1 MEKWKFVNEKYEISD
16 SGNLR
21 RGKKMIKGS
30 VKQSGYLEYTMSIDG
45 KRIYALAHR
54 LVAEAFIPNDSEK
67 HEVNHI
73 DCNRL
78 NNNVE
83 NLEWCTHAENIQH
96 SRRLNRYPKTI
107 KKRSAETL
115 RKDKE
120 AKRGLMLGV
129 IDDCGN
135 IYETAKAAA
144 YAHGLSRAAVRLAIK
159 NGHKAANKHWRYL
172 NN

>member
-1 MEKWKFVNEKYEISD
+1 MEKWKFVNEKYEVSE

-30 VKQSGYLEYTMSIDG
+30 VKPSGYFEYSMSIDG

-54 LVAEAFIPNDSEK
+54 LVATAFIPMVDGK
-67 HEVNHI
+67 DEVNHI
-73 DCNRL
+73 DCDRL
-78 NNNVE
+78 NNKAE

-115 RKDKE
+115 QKDKE
-120 AKRGLMLGV
+120 AKRSLMIPV
-129 IDDCGN
+129 MDDCGN

-144 YAHGLSRAAVRLAIK
+144 YAHGLSKAAVRLAIK
-159 NGHKAANKHWRYL
+159 NGHKAANKHWKFL